1 MSKPKPARGEETA
14 SNVTPLRRGGAAAST
29 AQPPAEHE
37 GIEYSPDKQAALDY
51 HEQGRPG
58 KLEVVPTKPMRTQR
72 DLSLAYTP
80 GVAEPCR
87 EIAKDQTKVGLYTA
101 RRNLVAVVSN
111 GTAVLGLGDIGPY
124 AAKPVMEG
132 KAVLFKRF
140 ADIDVFDLEL
150 NAKDPELL
158 IETVAA
164 LEPTFGGINL
174 EDIKAPECFIVE
186 KALKLRMGI
195 PVFHDDQHGTAIIT
209 AAALL
214 NAAEMQSRPLSSL
227 EIVCVGAGA
236 SAIACMDLWIKLGVD
251 RERITMIDSRGIIRD
266 GRSGVDAYKA
276 PFARAA
282 SDPRRTLADALKGA
296 DVLIGLS
303 SGGRIP
309 SELIAGMAK
318 NPLIFVLANPDPEI
332 PYEDC
337 VRLRPDAI
345 VATGRSDYPNQV
357 NNVLGFPFIFRGA
370 LDVAATSINEEMKLA
385 AAHALATLAREPV
398 PDAVKEAYGGEDFSF
413 GPRYIIP
420 KPVDVRVLTWVSSAV
435 AKAAMATGVAQERID
450 LEVYKAR
457 LEARALYMQRDRL
470 VHQASS

>member
-1 MSKPKPARGEETA
+1 MSKVHQVRGDEPA
-14 SNVTPLRRGGAAAST
+14 SNVTPLRRGAGGAAGSAV
-29 AQPPAEHE
+29 PVDPIDNE
-37 GIEYSPDKQAALDY
+37 GVEYSPDKQAALDY
-51 HEQGRPG
+51 HSQGRPG
-58 KLEVVPTKPMRTQR
+58 KLEVIPSKPVHTQR
-72 DLSLAYTP
+72 DLSLAYSP

-87 EIAKDQTKVGLYTA
+87 EIALDRSKVSLYTA

-140 ADIDVFDLEL
+140 ADIDVFDIEID
-150 NAKDPELL
+150 AKDPERI

-195 PVFHDDQHGTAIIT
+195 PVFHDDQHGTAIIS

-214 NAAEMQSRPLSSL
+214 NAAEIQGRTLGSL
-227 EIVCVGAGA
+227 EVVCMGAGA
-236 SAIACMDLWIKLGVD
+236 SAIACMNLWITLGVD

-266 GRSGVDAYKA
+266 GRAGVDSYKSA
-276 PFARAA
+276 FARAA
-282 SDPRRTLADALKGA
+282 HDPRRTLADAIKGA

-309 SELIAGMAK
+309 SELILTMAK
-318 NPLIFVLANPDPEI
+318 QPIIFVLANPDPEI
-332 PYEDC
+332 AYEEC
-337 VRLRPDAI
+337 VSLRPDAI

-385 AAHALATLAREPV
+385 AAHSLAALTREPV
-398 PDAVKEAYGGEDFSF
+398 PDAVKEAYGVQELAF

-420 KPVDVRVLTWVSSAV
+420 KPVDRRVLSWVSSAV
-435 AKAAMATGVAQERID
+435 AQAAMETGVAQETLDIPSYR
-450 LEVYKAR
+450 AR
-457 LEARALYMQRDRL
+457 LDARSAQGFRGERK
-470 VHQASS
+470 S

>member
-1 MSKPKPARGEETA
+1 MSPKQPTS
-14 SNVTPLRRGGAAAST
+14 SNVTVLHPRGVELASGGL
-29 AQPPAEHE
+29 AVEHVENE
-37 GIEYSPDKQAALDY
+37 GVEHSPDKQAALDY
-51 HEQGRPG
+51 HEFPRPG
-58 KLEVVPTKPMRTQR
+58 KIEVISSKSVRTQR

-87 EIAKDQTKVGLYTA
+87 EIERDRSLVDRYTG

-140 ADIDVFDLEL
+140 ADIDVFDIEL
-150 NAKDPELL
+150 DAREPERL

-214 NAAEMQSRPLSSL
+214 NAAEMQGRTLASL
-227 EIVCVGAGA
+227 EIVCMGAGA
-236 SAIACMDLWIKLGVD
+236 SAIACMELWIRLGVD

-266 GRSGVDAYKA
+266 GRAGVDQYKA

-282 SDPRRTLADALKGA
+282 KDPRRTLADALRGA
-296 DVLIGLS
+296 DVLVGLS

-309 SELIAGMAK
+309 SELLKPMAK

-332 PYEDC
+332 PYDEC
-337 VRLRPDAI
+337 VSVRPDAI

-370 LDVAATSINEEMKLA
+370 LDSAATSINEEMKLA
-385 AAHALATLAREPV
+385 AAHALAALARESV
-398 PDAVKEAYGGEDFSF
+398 PDAIKEAYGGEEFSY

-420 KPVDVRVLTWVSSAV
+420 KPVDARLLPWVSSAV
-435 AKAAMATGVAQERID
+435 AQAAIETGVAQEQLDIPAYR
-450 LEVYKAR
+450 AR
-457 LEARALYMQRDRL
+457 LARRVL
-470 VHQASS
+470 S

>member
-1 MSKPKPARGEETA
+1 MSPTQPTRSSPNA
-14 SNVTPLRRGGAAAST
+14 SNVSVLRPRAAGDVGAESAVL
-29 AQPPAEHE
+29 ENE
-37 GIEYSPDKQAALDY
+37 GVEYSPDKQAALDY
-51 HEQGRPG
+51 HEFPRPG
-58 KLEVVPTKPMRTQR
+58 KIEVMASKAMRTQR

-87 EIAKDQTKVGLYTA
+87 EIDRDRSLVNRYTA

-140 ADIDVFDLEL
+140 ADIDVFDIEL
-150 NAKDPELL
+150 DARDPERL

-214 NAAEMQSRPLSSL
+214 NAAEMQGRTLASL
-227 EIVCVGAGA
+227 EIVCMGAGA

-266 GRSGVDAYKA
+266 GRAGVDAYKA

-282 SDPRRTLADALKGA
+282 KDPRRTLA
-296 DVLIGLS
+296 
-303 SGGRIP
+303 
-309 SELIAGMAK
+309 
-318 NPLIFVLANPDPEI
+318 
-332 PYEDC
+332 
-337 VRLRPDAI
+337 
-345 VATGRSDYPNQV
+345 
-357 NNVLGFPFIFRGA
+357 
-370 LDVAATSINEEMKLA
+370 
-385 AAHALATLAREPV
+385 
-398 PDAVKEAYGGEDFSF
+398 
-413 GPRYIIP
+413 
-420 KPVDVRVLTWVSSAV
+420 
-435 AKAAMATGVAQERID
+435 
-450 LEVYKAR
+450 
-457 LEARALYMQRDRL
+457 
-470 VHQASS
+470 